1 MTPEDKVKVAT
12 ETYTLLYKGEKL
24 HRTQK
29 SKKWIISRKVLIIIN
44 IKDYG

>member
-12 ETYTLLYKGEKL
+12 ETYTFYIKGEKL
-24 HRTQK
+24 HGSLK
-29 SKKWIISRKVLIIIN
+29 SKKETISRKVLIIIN